1 MVFITGGTGF
11 IGAYIIK
18 NLVEKGIAVRAIRR
32 SAALPFYI
40 SKAVFE
46 KVEWVQCD
54 VLDVVGLDEAMQG
67 VEAVVHSAAVVSF
80 YGADRERMYQ
90 TNIEGTA
97 NVVNAA
103 LANNVERFIHVSSV
117 AALGRGAAGELVT
130 EDHKWEEGKATTH
143 YGITKRLAE
152 LQAWRGFAE
161 GLEGVVLN
169 PSTVL
174 GFGNWHQSSCAIFKH
189 AYDGFPWYP
198 TGVNGFVGVED
209 VAEAAVQLLQSGLH
223 QKRFIISAENW
234 PFQQLLNTLA
244 DGFGTRRPHLKATPF
259 LGTLAAG
266 MEQVKAAFT
275 GKKPLLSAESAQVA
289 QRRVHFD
296 NSALLQAL
304 PPFLYTPLAS
314 VIKKACTQYKQAIAE
329 GRL

>member
-32 SAALPFYI
+32 SAVLPFYI
-40 SKAVFE
+40 PQAVFD
-46 KVEWVQCD
+46 KVEWVTGD
-54 VLDVVGLDEAMQG
+54 VLDVVGLDEAVHG
-67 VEAVVHSAAVVSF
+67 AEAVIHSAAVVSF
-80 YGADRERMYQ
+80 HAADRERMYQ

-103 LANNVERFIHVSSV
+103 LANNVDRFIHISSV
-117 AALGRGAAGELVT
+117 AALGRSAAGEPVT

-174 GFGNWHQSSCAIFKH
+174 GFGNWNQSSCAIFKH
-189 AYDGFPWYP
+189 ACDGFPWYP
-198 TGVNGFVGVED
+198 TGVNGFVGVEN
-209 VAEAAVQLLQSGLH
+209 VAEAAVHLLQSGLH

-244 DGFGTRRPHLKATPF
+244 DGFGTKRPHLKATPF
-259 LGTLAAG
+259 LGTLATG

-289 QRRVHFD
+289 QRKVHFD

-304 PPFLYTPLAS
+304 PTFSYTPLSS
-314 VIKKACTQYKQAIAE
+314 VIQKACTQYKQAVAE
-329 GRL
+329 GTL